1 MPTPSIQTLRTD
13 AQQVLNL
20 DSISAVRS
28 VVAATLANANAG
40 TPLNPN
46 LTTQQLW
53 NQFYQIVTQPK
64 SDIESIIANQL
75 MKFMYAPPA
84 PGGAGA
90 NHEVIYNNN
99 GVLAGDSKFLWDDAL
114 NKLDIDGSATIT
126 GDLTVDTSTLVV
138 NSSQDRVAIGF
149 SGNASSGRL
158 QINQP
163 LGSTIDGALRITDNA
178 TTSFVFNN
186 VSSGVSGIWSSG
198 AIAFGVGSG
207 TFTEAMR
214 LNASGL
220 GVGGGPA
227 STYKFQ
233 STQTSTSY
241 GGWYLAGLF
250 TSPTATM
257 VRLSCST
264 PNLVSSIANDGDGGF
279 KILTNGTLTT
289 VGSESLVVTPTGNV
303 GIGVTPSAWGGS
315 YKALQLQSVAR
326 SIAAT
331 GAGSGDLTVAF
342 NAIYDSTDSRWEYA
356 GTGDKAG
363 RYSQTGSGN
372 HRWFVSNTAGTAG
385 NEITDFA
392 SAAMTLDASG
402 NLLVGT
408 TTANGRV
415 AVDTD
420 LAVYNGMS
428 VKNTGTTYGASSF
441 FFRFINSSGATAG
454 SIQHTAVT
462 TTNYSTTS
470 DARLKESKG
479 ISNDTSV
486 IDNTVVHDFI
496 WKADGSTDR
505 GVFAQEAH
513 AVKPRAVSVGSDELT
528 EDGNIKTPWSVD
540 YSKFVPDLIV
550 YCQQL
555 KKQVV
560 ELTAR
565 VQTLEA
571 K

>member
-1 MPTPSIQTLRTD
+1 MADLKISQLNSIVTVVPATDVLPVVQGGTTLKITPNQILGAGGT
-13 AQQVLNL
+13 
-20 DSISAVRS
+20 
-28 VVAATLANANAG
+28 ATLA
-40 TPLNPN
+40 
-46 LTTQQLW
+46 
-53 NQFYQIVTQPK
+53 
-64 SDIESIIANQL
+64 
-75 MKFMYAPPA
+75 
-84 PGGAGA
+84 
-90 NHEVIYNNN
+90 
-99 GVLAGDSKFLWDDAL
+99 
-114 NKLDIDGSATIT
+114 SATIT
-126 GDLTVDTSTLVV
+126 GALTA
-138 NSSQDRVAIGF
+138 NGGIAM
-149 SGNASSGRL
+149 A
-158 QINQP
+158 
-163 LGSTIDGALRITDNA
+163 NA
-178 TTSFVFNN
+178 TSL
-186 VSSGVSGIWSSG
+186 
-198 AIAFGVGSG
+198 AFG
-207 TFTEAMR
+207 
-214 LNASGL
+214 GL
-220 GVGGGPA
+220 LTIYSDTA
-227 STYKFQ
+227 
-233 STQTSTSY
+233 
-241 GGWYLAGLF
+241 AGLF
-250 TSPTATM
+250 IRGRTVTGTTFQTQDGTQPLLNISNSGIFTFSDGAGGTRMTLNSTGLAIGDTAFSGT
-257 VRLSCST
+257 RLTIRESAT
-264 PNLVSSIANDGDGGF
+264 NPNALAMTNRNATQTWRIGVDVAAVDD
-279 KILTNGTLTT
+279 KILGFYDSTSATFRMQLTD
-289 VGSESLVVTPTGNV
+289 TGNL
-303 GIGVTPSAWGGS
+303 GIGVTPL
-315 YKALQLQSVAR
+315 YKFHAVVTSGAVGAFRATTAAIARLLVGNTVEDVELKVNANGDGQLTANASKYL
-326 SIAAT
+326 
-331 GAGSGDLTVAF
+331 GLGSGGINDRV
-342 NAIYDSTDSRWEYA
+342 I
-356 GTGDKAG
+356 
-363 RYSQTGSGN
+363 
-372 HRWFVSNTAGTAG
+372 
-385 NEITDFA
+385 
-392 SAAMTLDASG
+392 LDVSG

-428 VKNTGTTYGASSF
+428 VKNTGTTYGASSL
-441 FFRFINSSGATAG
+441 FFRFLNSSGVTAG